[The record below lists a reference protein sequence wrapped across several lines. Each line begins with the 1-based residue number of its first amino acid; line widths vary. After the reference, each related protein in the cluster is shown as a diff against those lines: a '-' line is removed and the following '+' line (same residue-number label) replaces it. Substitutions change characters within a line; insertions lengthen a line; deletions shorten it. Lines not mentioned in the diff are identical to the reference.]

1 MNLFNPPK
9 QVKGV
14 SIRFGENPFV
24 LLSLFFR
31 QAKNQNWSQQEITH
45 VLDKA
50 KKGNYAHLVKTL
62 KAHIH
67 H

>member
-50 KKGNYAHLVKTL
+50 K
-62 KAHIH
+62 I
-67 H
+67 